1 MTERTPPPP
10 SAPPSVTT
18 TAPIGPD
25 VDLDADDVR
34 LTDGTRLTEQR
45 AAEVAEEVRHRSGR
59 PSLTGEAAASPRPAR
74 WVSSVDDEAAVDDQP
89 RRDSRSC

>member
-10 SAPPSVTT
+10 STPPSVTT
-18 TAPIGPD
+18 RTPIGPD

-45 AAEVAEEVRHRSGR
+45 AAEVAEEARHRSGR
-59 PSLTGEAAASPRPAR
+59 YPLTGEAAPSPHTAFRVP
-74 WVSSVDDEAAVDDQP
+74 SVDDETAVDDQS
-89 RRDSRSC
+89 RRDSGFS

>member
-1 MTERTPPPP
+1 MTERIPPPP
-10 SAPPSVTT
+10 STSPSVTT
-18 TAPIGPD
+18 RTPIGSD

-59 PSLTGEAAASPRPAR
+59 PSLTGEATASPRPAFR
-74 WVSSVDDEAAVDDQP
+74 APSVDDETAVDDWR
-89 RRDSRSC
+89 RRDSGSC